1 MFSRRSLRYKIN
13 LTITL
18 TLVSVTLVFGAALAV
33 YEMQRRT
40 VAIQQ
45 IEQSLND
52 LTTQYNEELG
62 NEIFSS
68 HILAIQASMKDI
80 MLQRKSILNITAY
93 NKFGEMLVSSSE
105 SEQDNLQDQVIAA
118 LHATPTS
125 ALQEWE
131 GQFILTFTSP
141 IVAYGENVGFWR
153 ILYSLVTMETQ
164 TLHLIIIFVTLII
177 SLAVLIGLLLN
188 IILVRFVL
196 RPVSMLRNA
205 MQHIQGTDDEMHR
218 ETGKAVKHQQLEGM
232 IEAFD
237 ELPQD
242 LVRSPATG
250 DEIGSLA
257 CSFQQMLYALKGAY
271 VGMHTDALTGLNN
284 RRKLDEALKN
294 EIDRAQRYKNT
305 FSIIL
310 LDIDNFK
317 EVNDTYGHLVGDDV
331 LKRLTQVLK
340 SGLRQTDIAGRW
352 GGDEFLILLPLQ
364 SRGFAVMFAERL
376 HAAIVAIQVPEV
388 GSVTSS
394 FGVAELVSGDSVEG
408 LINRADAALYRAKE
422 QGRNRVE
429 AG

>member
-1 MFSRRSLRYKIN
+1 MFSRQSLRYKIN

-18 TLVSVTLVFGAALAV
+18 SLVSVTLVFGAALTV
-33 YEMQRRT
+33 YEIQRRT
-40 VAIQQ
+40 AAIQQ
-45 IEQSLND
+45 IEQSLKD
-52 LTTQYNEELG
+52 LTTQYNEVLG
-62 NEIFSS
+62 NEIFAA

-80 MLQRKSILNITAY
+80 MQRKSILSITAY
-93 NKFGEMLVSSSE
+93 NEFGEMLVSSSE
-105 SEQDNLQDQVIAA
+105 LEQDDLQDHVIAA
-118 LHATPTS
+118 LHSAPAL

-131 GQFILTFTSP
+131 GQSVLTFTSQ

-153 ILYSLVTMETQ
+153 VIYSLATMDTQ
-164 TLHLIIIFVTLII
+164 TLELIIIFVTLIF

-188 IILVRFVL
+188 SILVRFVL
-196 RPVSMLRNA
+196 RPVYMLRNA
-205 MQHIQGTDDEMHR
+205 MQHIQDTDGEMHR
-218 ETGKAVKHQQLEGM
+218 ETEKAVKHHRLQGM

-242 LVRSPATG
+242 LVRSHSTG

-257 CSFQQMLYALKGAY
+257 YSFQQMLYALKSAY

-331 LKRLTQVLK
+331 LKRLTHVLE

-364 SRGFAVMFAERL
+364 DRGVAVMFAERL
-376 HAAIVAIQVPEV
+376 HAAIAAIQVPEV
-388 GSVTSS
+388 GKVTSC
-394 FGVAELVSGDSVEG
+394 FGVAELVPGDSVEG
-408 LINRADAALYRAKE
+408 LINRADAALYRAKGL
-422 QGRNRVE
+422 GRNRVE

>member
-1 MFSRRSLRYKIN
+1 MFSRQSLRYKIN

-18 TLVSVTLVFGAALAV
+18 TLVSVTLVFGAALTV
-33 YEMQRRT
+33 YEIQRRT
-40 VAIQQ
+40 AVIQQ

-52 LTTQYNEELG
+52 LTSQYNEVLG
-62 NEIFSS
+62 NEIFSA
-68 HILAIQASMKDI
+68 HILAIQVIMNDI
-80 MLQRKSILNITAY
+80 MQRKSILAITAY
-93 NKFGEMLVSSSE
+93 NEFGELLVSSSE
-105 SEQDNLQDQVIAA
+105 SEQDDLQEQVIAA
-118 LHATPTS
+118 LHSAPAS

-131 GQFILTFTSP
+131 GQSILTFTSP

-153 ILYSLVTMETQ
+153 IGYSLATMETQ
-164 TLHLIIIFVTLII
+164 TLQLIIIFVTLIF

-188 IILVRFVL
+188 SILVRFVL
-196 RPVSMLRNA
+196 RPVYRLRNA
-205 MQHIQGTDDEMHR
+205 MQHIQGTDGEMHR
-218 ETGKAVKHQQLEGM
+218 DTGKADKHQRLEGM

-242 LVRSPATG
+242 LVHAHAKG

-257 CSFQQMLYALKGAY
+257 CSFQQMLYALKSAY
-271 VGMHTDALTGLNN
+271 VAMHTDALTGLNN

-294 EIDRAQRYKNT
+294 EINRAQRYKNS

-317 EVNDTYGHLVGDDV
+317 EVNDAYGHLVGDDV

-340 SGLRQTDIAGRW
+340 SSFRQTDIAGRW

-364 SRGFAVMFAERL
+364 DRGVAVMFAERL
-376 HAAIVAIQVPEV
+376 RAAIAGSQFPEV
-388 GSVTSS
+388 GTVTSS
-394 FGVAELVSGDSVEG
+394 FGVAELVSGDSVED

-422 QGRNRVE
+422 QGRK
-429 AG
+429 

>member
-1 MFSRRSLRYKIN
+1 MFSRQSLRYKIN

-18 TLVSVTLVFGAALAV
+18 TLVSVTLVFGAALTV
-33 YEMQRRT
+33 YEIQRRT
-40 VAIQQ
+40 TAIQQ

-52 LTTQYNEELG
+52 LTTQYSEVLG
-62 NEIFSS
+62 NEIFSG

-80 MLQRKSILNITAY
+80 MQRKSILSITAY
-93 NKFGEMLVSSSE
+93 NEFGEMLVSSSE
-105 SEQDNLQDQVIAA
+105 SEQDDLQEQVIAA
-118 LHATPTS
+118 LHSAPAL

-131 GQFILTFTSP
+131 GQSVLTFTSQ

-153 ILYSLVTMETQ
+153 ILYSLVTIDTQ
-164 TLHLIIIFVTLII
+164 TLELIIIFVTLIF

-188 IILVRFVL
+188 SILVRFVL
-196 RPVSMLRNA
+196 RPVYMLRNA
-205 MQHIQGTDDEMHR
+205 MQHIQGIDGEMHW
-218 ETGKAVKHQQLEGM
+218 ETGAVKHHRLEGM

-242 LVRSPATG
+242 LVRSHATG

-257 CSFQQMLYALKGAY
+257 YSFQQMLYALKNAY

-294 EIDRAQRYKNT
+294 EIDRAERYKNT

-317 EVNDTYGHLVGDDV
+317 KINDTYGHLVGDDV

-364 SRGFAVMFAERL
+364 DRGFAVMFAERL
-376 HAAIVAIQVPEV
+376 HAAIAATQIPEV
-388 GSVTSS
+388 GTVTSC

-408 LINRADAALYRAKE
+408 LINRADAALYRAKVK
-422 QGRNRVE
+422 GRNRVE